1 MFAIMY
7 LNVDSRPYDNVMN
20 NAATAN
26 VQIILDIQDKYLA
39 FLVECNTQVTQ
50 N

>member
-7 LNVDSRPYDNVMN
+7 LNADSRHYDNSMS
-20 NAATAN
+20 NAAAEN
-26 VQIILDIQDKYLA
+26 VQIILDIQEQYFA
-39 FLVECNTQVTQ
+39 FLLECNTQVTQ